1 MSNYKQ
7 ASRLGLRFQ
16 TSKGLLS
23 VEQLWQLGV
32 TDLSNAIKAVKKI
45 LKVTDDDDLS
55 FLIDSKGVV
64 DVENQL
70 RFDIL
75 KDIYVTRKEDN
86 AAIRDQALIKEHN
99 QKILELIAEKKE
111 GDLKGLSVEELEKL
125 LK

>member
-16 TSKGLLS
+16 TSKGLLT

>member
-7 ASRLGLRFQ
+7 ASKIGLRFQ
-16 TSKGLLS
+16 TSKGVLS
-23 VEQLWQLGV
+23 LEQLWGLSV
-32 TDLSNAIKAVKKI
+32 TDLSNSIKAVKKI
-45 LKVTDDDDLS
+45 LKTTDDDDLS
-55 FLIDSKGVV
+55 FLEDSKGVV

-75 KDIYVTRKEDN
+75 KDIYITRKEES
-86 AAIRDQALIKEHN
+86 AALRTKAADKAHN

-111 GDLKGLSVEELEKL
+111 GDLKGLSVAELEAL

>member
-1 MSNYKQ
+1 MSIYKE
-7 ASRLGLRFQ
+7 ASKIGLRFQ
-16 TSKGLLS
+16 TTKGVLS

-75 KDIYVTRKEDN
+75 KDIYITRKEDN
-86 AAIRDQALIKEHN
+86 AAIRDKAADKAHN